1 MTQEPSTKEK
11 ERANTK
17 AKAKERKATKEKYM
31 DNKAMATEDK
41 AKEKGPLDKQSNTK
55 NPTTMH
61 KEKEKD
67 KERQTAK
74 EKHIQ
79 QAATDLANKVTR
91 QKTAE
96 LQCTTYQ
103 RTAKKTTTMQQ
114 GSGMDHRPPMTTSG
128 GPTTK
133 HKLMQCS
140 NHNNLHFQHLHN

>member
-1 MTQEPSTKEK
+1 
-11 ERANTK
+11 
-17 AKAKERKATKEKYM
+17 M
-31 DNKAMATEDK
+31 DTGAINKGKGKGKHKGEGK
-41 AKEKGPLDKQSNTK
+41 GKKGNKGKVYGQQGYGYGGQGKGKGPIGQTVQYK
-55 NPTTMH
+55 NPATMH

-96 LQCTTYQ
+96 LQCTTYK